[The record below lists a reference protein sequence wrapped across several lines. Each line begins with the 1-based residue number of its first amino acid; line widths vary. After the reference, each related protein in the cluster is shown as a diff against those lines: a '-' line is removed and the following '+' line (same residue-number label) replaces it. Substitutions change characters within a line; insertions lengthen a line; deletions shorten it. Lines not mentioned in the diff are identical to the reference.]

1 MIEFVLQQLGLRC
14 EILNIAAD
22 QLTQTQVLVQS
33 GIRLIFAL
41 QDVTKARAEPDFTA
55 TIEDNL

>member
-1 MIEFVLQQLGLRC
+1 MIEFVFQQLGLRC

-22 QLTQTQVLVQS
+22 QLAQTQVLVQS

-41 QDVTKARAEPDFTA
+41 QDVTKARAEPDFA
-55 TIEDNL
+55 TTVKYNL